1 MKVLLCI
8 NHRKVKEVIHSAVLL
23 ILTSKPKRTHILS
36 VKILKIILFQ
46 VFKYRAMD
54 LNPLKEDFASDP

>member
-1 MKVLLCI
+1 M
-8 NHRKVKEVIHSAVLL
+8 
-23 ILTSKPKRTHILS
+23 S

-54 LNPLKEDFASDP
+54 LNPLKEDFTSDP